1 MEKRAKLEAMDKMLR
16 ELDDVKNS
24 QTSLLK
30 KIAQLE
36 AENINAGVNILDKS
50 LPDVHSHADDTIQ
63 TISKLMDDLQAYRD
77 DFEIRNNLNVPTE
90 EAEAKG

>member
-1 MEKRAKLEAMDKMLR
+1 MDKRQKLEAIEKVLR

-36 AENINAGVNILDKS
+36 AENINLNINILNEKS
-50 LPDVHSHADDTIQ
+50 WRSA
-63 TISKLMDDLQAYRD
+63 
-77 DFEIRNNLNVPTE
+77 
-90 EAEAKG
+90 

>member
-1 MEKRAKLEAMDKMLR
+1 MEKRAKLEAIDKMLR

-36 AENINAGVNILDKS
+36 AENINVGIGLLDRS
-50 LPDVHSHADDTIQ
+50 LPEVHNDADETLN
-63 TISKLMDDLQAYRD
+63 TVSKLIDDLQVHREEFVKKYKLD
-77 DFEIRNNLNVPTE
+77 VPETV
-90 EAEAKG
+90 AS

>member
-36 AENINAGVNILDKS
+36 AENINVGINLLEKA
-50 LPDVHSHADDTIQ
+50 LPDVHGHADDTIT
-63 TISKLMDDLQAYRD
+63 TITKLIEDLQTFRD
-77 DFEIRNNLNVPTE
+77 DFAEKNNLNVPE
-90 EAEAKG
+90 ENAEAAS